1 MLFFQSRTL
10 SLPMEPTYK
19 CEVHAE
25 VVLPVSQ
32 HDSQPAESDV
42 NQDTVLSTVSA
53 TFPDPAI
60 NPTYCT
66 NDYNLL
72 QNIKREHKLPSDV
85 HEDIGSS
92 QKDNSVGG
100 CIVTCL
106 QSVKCEKQLQ
116 ELNEQPTFLPFM
128 DTDQSSTWTCDVNE
142 IDEVKPNTITHPDE
156 YSGNID
162 ETRHWIVFPGGV
174 LKEVKAEHT
183 VGVSEVLSVE
193 DGNPNV
199 DKKQYYNETNH
210 AKMGCIS
217 QLKVCEKMHTGVKHF
232 TSDTC
237 EKSFIHTG
245 GLETHQGTHTLVKSY
260 ICETCGKVFISSS
273 NLKVHE
279 RIHTGLKPYT
289 CDTCGKSFTQST
301 TFKHHERTHTG
312 VKPYTCDTCGKSF
325 SRFSHLRAHERTHTG
340 VKPYTCDTCGKSF
353 SRFSHLRVHERTH
366 TGVKPYT
373 CDTCGKSFTQSNT
386 LKYHERTHTG
396 MRPYTC
402 DTCGKSFTQS
412 SALLYHE
419 RTHTGV
425 KPYTCDACGKSFTQS
440 SSLRVHERIHT
451 GVKPFACDTCGKSFA
466 RLGVLKKHKRT
477 HTQV

>member
-1 MLFFQSRTL
+1 MV
-10 SLPMEPTYK
+10 M
-19 CEVHAE
+19 
-25 VVLPVSQ
+25 
-32 HDSQPAESDV
+32 
-42 NQDTVLSTVSA
+42 
-53 TFPDPAI
+53 
-60 NPTYCT
+60 
-66 NDYNLL
+66 
-72 QNIKREHKLPSDV
+72 
-85 HEDIGSS
+85 SS
-92 QKDNSVGG
+92 
-100 CIVTCL
+100 
-106 QSVKCEKQLQ
+106 QSVKCENNRQ
-116 ELNEQPTFLPFM
+116 EFSEQQAILPFM
-128 DTDQSSTWTCDVNE
+128 DTAQSSTWTCDVNE
-142 IDEVKPNTITHPDE
+142 IDEVKPNKIAYPDE
-156 YSGNID
+156 YSGNSD

-217 QLKVCEKMHTGVKHF
+217 QLNVCEKMHTGVKHF

-237 EKSFIHTG
+237 EKSSIHTG
-245 GLETHQGTHTLVKSY
+245 GLETHQGTHTLVKYY
-260 ICETCGKVFISSS
+260 ICDTCGKVFISSS
-273 NLKVHE
+273 NLQVHE
-279 RIHTGLKPYT
+279 RIHTGL
-289 CDTCGKSFTQST
+289 
-301 TFKHHERTHTG
+301 
-312 VKPYTCDTCGKSF
+312 
-325 SRFSHLRAHERTHTG
+325 
-340 VKPYTCDTCGKSF
+340 
-353 SRFSHLRVHERTH
+353 
-366 TGVKPYT
+366 KPYT

-440 SSLRVHERIHT
+440 SSLRVHGRIHT

-477 HTQV
+477 HTHV